1 MCGFVSLAQDCCAS
15 KKTVL
20 HGSGAVVP
28 DPRIVLIRRTMT
40 ATTDD
45 LNKLHA
51 MMLTKADE
59 QDRKINVLQGILD
72 RTEAQIKLL
81 ESEKKQ
87 AKVGHIHFGKD
98 LCPDGFDGMSSEA
111 FKAWKLK
118 VVNYL
123 SLGENNHIEEIL
135 EWAGKLKD
143 KISTEIYYAE
153 ADEEDWDPDNHM
165 THHKFSKL
173 LYRFLMAKTTDAAN
187 RIVQNGDAG
196 NGVDAWRRLMF
207 HYEPNLAS
215 ITHCH
220 LKAILAIPRAKDA
233 DAATRTSQQGPR
245 RNSKYSACSTSYPP
259 PSNSTLYLNTATR
272 NRLSMTCARGTCVD
286 HDGYFWQSTD
296 VLLTS
301 RDCWVLRRRVPQ

>member
-1 MCGFVSLAQDCCAS
+1 MAQDCCAS

-28 DPRIVLIRRTMT
+28 VPRIVLIRRTMT

-59 QDRKINVLQGILD
+59 QDKKISVLQGIVD
-72 RTEAQIKLL
+72 RAEAQIELL

-87 AKVGHIHFGKD
+87 AKVGHFHFGKD
-98 LCPDGFDGMSSEA
+98 LCPDGFDGKSSEA

-123 SLGENNHIEEIL
+123 SLDENNHIEEIL
-135 EWAGKLKD
+135 ECAGKLKD
-143 KISTEIYYAE
+143 KISTEIYNAE
-153 ADEEDWDPDNHM
+153 ADEEDWDPDNHV
-165 THHKFSKL
+165 THHKFSKQ

-196 NGVDAWRRLMF
+196 NGVDAWRRLKF
-207 HYEPNLAS
+207 HYEPSLAS
-215 ITHCH
+215 ITQCH
-220 LKAILAIPRAKDA
+220 LKAALAIPRAKDA
-233 DAATRTSQQGPR
+233 TEAVSNVQRLDDLIR
-245 RNSKYSACSTSYPP
+245 RYEKARNKDLDEELKVSACSTSYPP
-259 PSNSTLYLNTATR
+259 PSNSTLFLNTATR
-272 NRLSMTCARGTCVD
+272 NRLSMTCARG
-286 HDGYFWQSTD
+286 H
-296 VLLTS
+296 
-301 RDCWVLRRRVPQ
+301 LRGS